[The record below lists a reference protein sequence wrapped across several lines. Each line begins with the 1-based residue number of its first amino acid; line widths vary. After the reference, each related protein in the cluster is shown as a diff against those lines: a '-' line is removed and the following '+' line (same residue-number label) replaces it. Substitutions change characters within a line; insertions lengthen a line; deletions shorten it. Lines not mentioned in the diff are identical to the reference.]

1 MFATILPTPKKS
13 ELFEGTVTLP
23 LKVFTANPQWQEYID
38 TLNKGVD
45 QLYEVKLEIGKGGI
59 ELVLDKTI
67 APEHYVFDSRDGI
80 KLIASDDQGIC
91 YALATA
97 FQMFVVKDGQIV
109 CERALIEDYPE
120 KEYRALMVDL
130 ARSWHPADKIYKY
143 IDVCFMLKVNY
154 LHLHFIDDQSYTL
167 PSKVFPKIS
176 SKKHYTFED
185 IEGFRKY
192 AAARKVYIIP
202 EFEAPGHASSLTKS
216 YPEVFAN
223 NIENSDS
230 AQTITEEGVKINAD
244 SIICASK
251 KECIDGVKAL
261 IEEIAQMFP
270 ESPYIHI
277 GGDEANIKAWTL
289 CSDCIKY
296 MQENGIEDEYE
307 LYSDFVARVAQMVID
322 LGKTPIV
329 WEGFPK
335 KGAERVPR
343 ETVVIAWESHYHMVE
358 DLLEEGFKV
367 INASW
372 QPLYIVD
379 SFRRRWGPRELLE
392 WNVYNWQHWWEHS
405 EAKLNPKHVPP
416 TDRVLGAQVCSWYY
430 TYECD
435 IQFIMENM
443 TTLSERLWTVR
454 RLWDEDHYL
463 KRHKATMKILAKY
476 IQDK

>member
-1 MFATILPTPKKS
+1 MFNTILPTPKS
-13 ELFEGTVTLP
+13 SQLFEGFAKSDFKICTDVP
-23 LKVFTANPQWQEYID
+23 EWNEYVQ
-38 TLNKGVD
+38 TFKKGFD
-45 QLYEVKLEIGKGGI
+45 QLYDITLEDGKGGI
-59 ELVLDKTI
+59 ELVYDSSVE
-67 APEHYVFDSRDGI
+67 AEHYVFDSRDGI
-80 KLIASDDQGIC
+80 KLIASEAQGLC

-97 FQMFVVKDGQIV
+97 FQMINVKNGEIL

-143 IDVCFMLKVNY
+143 IDVCFFLKINY

-167 PSKVFPKIS
+167 PSKAFPNIS
-176 SKKHYTFED
+176 SKRHYTFED
-185 IEGFRKY
+185 VEGFVKY
-192 AAARKVYIIP
+192 AAARKVSIIP

-216 YPEVFAN
+216 YPDVFAN
-223 NIENSDS
+223 NIVNADS
-230 AQTITEEGVKINAD
+230 AETITEEGVKINAD

-251 KECIDGVKAL
+251 KECLDGVKTL
-261 IEEIAQMFP
+261 LKEIADMFYD
-270 ESPYIHI
+270 SPYIHI

-289 CSDCIKY
+289 CSDCVKY

-379 SFRRRWGPRELLE
+379 SFRRRWGPKELME

-405 EAKLNPKHVPP
+405 DAKLNPKHVPP
-416 TDRVLGAQVCSWYY
+416 TDQVLGAQICCWYY
-430 TYECD
+430 TYESG
-435 IQFIMENM
+435 IQYMMENM

-454 RLWDEDHYL
+454 RLWDEDHYI
-463 KRHKATMKILAKY
+463 KRHKATMKTLAKF